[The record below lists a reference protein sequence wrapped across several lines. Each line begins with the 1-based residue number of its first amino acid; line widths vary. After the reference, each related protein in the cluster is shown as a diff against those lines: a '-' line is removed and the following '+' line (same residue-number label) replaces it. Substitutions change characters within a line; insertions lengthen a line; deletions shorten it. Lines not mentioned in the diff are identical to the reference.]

1 MPGAPHKAL
10 NALHIVTGC
19 DIHLSIP
26 PPVPPTGTPMPH
38 IIVYVM
44 GLAMPSTSKMSER
57 HVKAG
62 WGLALGRQHDLG
74 MGIYHFWANWLLP
87 AIWLGAGNKAEFG
100 SGTVKLDKGRMA
112 VAVYPLIGINLQLDC
127 QQLPAPLPLPTSV
140 CIASF
145 NTVSA
150 GFTWGDFFGG
160 VFAML
165 FDALVTYAVNLVVAK
180 LPGGLSK
187 LAPAAWRAAASGV
200 LGRIAGTVVGR
211 VTIAVLRQTAKI
223 GFDGSAFGQILLGMF
238 VFGTP
243 LGYSY
248 KNAPVGKYSGDI
260 NDVINDTFSPD
271 PPTPSGAK

>member
-10 NALHIVTGC
+10 NSIHIVAGC

-26 PPVPPTGTPMPH
+26 PPLPPTGTPMPH
-38 IIVYVM
+38 VVVYMM
-44 GLAMPSTSKMSER
+44 GLATPMTSKKSQKN
-57 HVKAG
+57 VKAG
-62 WGLALGRQHDLG
+62 RGLALGRQHDLG
-74 MGIYHFWANWLLP
+74 IGAYHFWPNWLLP

-100 SGTVKLDKGRMA
+100 SGTVKLDQGRMA
-112 VAVYPLIGINLQLDC
+112 VAVYPLIGINVQLDC
-127 QQLPAPLPLPTSV
+127 QQLPAPLPLPTST

-160 VFAML
+160 CFAML
-165 FDALVTYAVNLVVAK
+165 FDAGVTYIVNVAVGK
-180 LPGGLSK
+180 LPGGLGK

-200 LGRIAGTVVGR
+200 LGKVAGTAVGR
-211 VTIAVLRQTAKI
+211 VAIAVLRQTAKI
-223 GFDGSAFGQILLGMF
+223 GFDGSAFVQILLGTF

-248 KNAPVGKYSGDI
+248 SKSIVGSQTEGLNNTINNA
-260 NDVINDTFSPD
+260 FSPD
-271 PPTPSGAK
+271 PPKPPGTK